1 VSTDG
6 FGLVGRTVIV
16 TGGASGIGAACV
28 AAFARAGAAVGIV
41 DLQAEPAADVA
52 AATAAAHGVAMASAP
67 ADVTDPDALAAAT
80 DRLVA
85 ALGSPTVW
93 VHSAGGLAGQSASP
107 VLETTVDAWD
117 AVTSLNL
124 RGTFL
129 ACQAGARAIV
139 GGPDGGR
146 GGAIVVVAS
155 LQGLQASPHLA
166 AYGAAKAGMIHL
178 TRTLALELAPRG
190 IRVNGV
196 APSFVDTPASRA
208 QVSPERRAAS
218 EASIPLGRIG
228 QPDDVAGMVVVLASP
243 LAAFMTGQTLLL
255 DGGLSLT
262 TARPARD
269 RQA

>member
-1 VSTDG
+1 VSVDA
-6 FGLVGRTVIV
+6 FGLAGRTVVV

-28 AAFARAGAAVGIV
+28 DAFARAGAAVGIV
-41 DLQAEPAADVA
+41 DVQADAAEAVA
-52 AATAAAHGVAMASAP
+52 AASAAAHGVAVATAT
-67 ADVTDPDALAAAT
+67 ADVTDADALQAAT
-80 DRLVA
+80 DHVVA
-85 ALGSPTVW
+85 ALGPPLVW
-93 VHSAGGLAGQSASP
+93 VHSAGGLAGQTASP
-107 VLETTVDAWD
+107 VLETAVDAWD
-117 AVTSLNL
+117 AVVSLNL

-129 ACQAGARAIV
+129 ACQAGARAV
-139 GGPDGGR
+139 TSGPDGGR

-155 LQGLQASPHLA
+155 LQGVQASPHLA

-190 IRVNGV
+190 VRVNGV

-228 QPDDVAGMVVVLASP
+228 QPDDIAGMVVVLASP

>member
-1 VSTDG
+1 VTSDP
-6 FGLVGRTVIV
+6 FGLAGRTVVV

-28 AAFARAGAAVGIV
+28 DAFARAGAAVGVV
-41 DLQAEPAADVA
+41 DVQTATAEAVAEAA
-52 AATAAAHGVAMASAP
+52 AAAHGVRVAVAT
-67 ADVTDPDALAAAT
+67 ADVTDPDAVAAAT
-80 DRLVA
+80 GSLTA
-85 ALGSPTVW
+85 ALGAPTAW
-93 VHSAGGLAGQSASP
+93 VHSAGGLAGATAAA
-107 VLETTVDAWD
+107 VVDTDLDAWD
-117 AVTSLNL
+117 AVVALNL

-129 ACQAGARAIV
+129 SCQAAARAI
-139 GGPDGGR
+139 GAGPDGGR

-155 LQGLQASPHLA
+155 RQGFQASPHLA
-166 AYGAAKAGMIHL
+166 AYGAAKAGIVHL

-190 IRVNGV
+190 VRVNGV

-218 EASIPLGRIG
+218 EAAIPLGRIG
-228 QPDDVAGMVVVLASP
+228 QPEDVAGMALVLASP
-243 LAAFMTGQTLLL
+243 LAAFVTGQTLLL